1 MGDDDGG
8 EKLMSVRGYA
18 KSRGVAHTTIL
29 RAIVKRTIV
38 LDAAGMV
45 DPAQADASWGK
56 LRRAREIDGDKAS
69 AESVRNTTA
78 RIAAAA
84 AKLRL
89 AKQHLDTEQLR
100 YVDRVDALKVG
111 VYEAEYFL
119 AALAAAPDVHA
130 FRVGFAA
137 QLRISEEKAAEI
149 LDRFVEVALTEVG
162 DLRDEALRAAE
173 AL

>member
-1 MGDDDGG
+1 
-8 EKLMSVRGYA
+8 MSVRGYA

-29 RAIVKRTIV
+29 KAVAARKIV
-38 LDAAGMV
+38 LDAAGMI
-45 DPAQADASWGK
+45 DPAQADATWGA
-56 LRRAREIDGDKAS
+56 LRKSREISSEKQSD
-69 AESVRNTTA
+69 ESRRNTTA

-89 AKQHLDTEQLR
+89 AKQQLDGDQAR
-100 YVDRVDALKVG
+100 YVDRVEVLKHA

-130 FRVGFAA
+130 FRVAFAA
-137 QLRISEEKAAEI
+137 QAGISEELGAQI